1 MNLNIKILKKILK
14 QINPNQNFIEMY
26 HSKWISIIH
35 FLYSSTGYSISKV
48 GQGGS
53 IPKQTAT
60 RQSDLDIIFSCSDQ
74 YVRAV
79 RLKHLYEKSI
89 ENFSKAAKVKKGD
102 RATHIDFF
110 KGQKIDLVL
119 VTNKKFKHEQNQ
131 LKDFKHLNKL
141 TLDAIKLCKH
151 ACGKA
156 YPDKIKGNQIEKIV
170 IANFSDEKKLPE
182 YIEMILKLISSK
194 YKLEY
199 NSLFSQLNR

>member
-1 MNLNIKILKKILK
+1 MDLNIRNLKKILK
-14 QINPNQNFIEMY
+14 QINLNQNFIQMY

-35 FLYSSTGYSISKV
+35 FLYNGTGYSISKV

-53 IPKQTAT
+53 IPKQTAI
-60 RQSDLDIIFSCSDQ
+60 RQSDLDIIFSCSDH
-74 YVRAV
+74 YLRAD
-79 RLKHLYEKSI
+79 RLANLYKKSK
-89 ENFSKAAKVKKGD
+89 ENFGKAAMVKKGD
-102 RATHIDFF
+102 NAIHIDFL

-119 VTNKKFKHEQNQ
+119 VPGKKFTHELNQ
-131 LKDFKHLNKL
+131 LKEFKRLDSL

-170 IANFSDEKKLPE
+170 IANFSDKKELPE
-182 YIEMILKLISSK
+182 YTQLILKLISSK

-199 NSLFSQLNR
+199 NSLFSQLNK